1 MNTKFLILLTAA
13 AATLGWRATAQTNN
27 TTDVGV
33 QTNANESR
41 TGLVTNTIGNVQDVG
56 VQTNANESR
65 TGPATNTIGNVQD
78 VGVQTNTNASG
89 TGPVTNTIGNVQDA
103 GVQTNANESRTGPVT
118 NKIGHVQDVG
128 VQTNANESRTGP
140 VTNKIGNVQDIRVV
154 NGQVYDV
161 ATSKKW
167 VSITIPAGSRL
178 LNAQTIQFTGAI
190 QPKQVNLAYPHSKT
204 DGKWPVVEISH
215 FPYDPKF
222 FTRTTNNGT
231 VTSVPLIMRVFPL
244 SFPTTNRTALGE
256 MRFTPACPIFDFGL
270 ACTNR
275 VSDAQ
280 KTETQP

>member
-1 MNTKFLILLTAA
+1 MNTKILILLTVA

-41 TGLVTNTIGNVQDVG
+41 TG
-56 VQTNANESR
+56 
-65 TGPATNTIGNVQD
+65 PA
-78 VGVQTNTNASG
+78 
-89 TGPVTNTIGNVQDA
+89 TNTIGNVQDA
-103 GVQTNANESRTGPVT
+103 GVQTNTNASGTGLVT

-128 VQTNANESRTGP
+128 VQTNANEFRTGP

-167 VSITIPAGSRL
+167 VSITIPTGSRL

-190 QPKQVNLAYPHSKT
+190 QPRQVNLAYPHSKT
-204 DGKWPVVEISH
+204 NSKWPVVEISH

-222 FTRTTNNGT
+222 FTATTNNGT
-231 VTSVPLIMRVFPL
+231 VTSVPLNMRVFPL

-256 MRFTPACPIFDFGL
+256 MRFTPARPIFDYGL
-270 ACTNR
+270 PYTNQ
-275 VSDAQ
+275 VSDVQ
-280 KTETQP
+280 KTETRP